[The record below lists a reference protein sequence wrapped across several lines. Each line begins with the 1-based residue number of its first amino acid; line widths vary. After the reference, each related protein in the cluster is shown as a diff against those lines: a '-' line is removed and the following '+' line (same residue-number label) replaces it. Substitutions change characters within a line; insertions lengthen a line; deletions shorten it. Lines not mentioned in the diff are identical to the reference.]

1 VVSAPDL
8 GAGSSPVSAPTGE
21 AAVTGTISVP
31 AVQTSVGVLAI
42 LAVLILFLGVQGRFD
57 RRDPQRVLE
66 RSDRDFVGFR

>member
-1 VVSAPDL
+1 M
-8 GAGSSPVSAPTGE
+8 
-21 AAVTGTISVP
+21 TGTISVP